1 MMIDKDQELFL
12 DYIKQLLYNTD
23 EATLCR
29 DELSDDVTQLADG
42 IFRWSDQRWKDC
54 FI

>member
-1 MMIDKDQELFL
+1 MIDKDQELFL

-42 IFRWSDQRWKDC
+42 WPKEK
-54 FI
+54 